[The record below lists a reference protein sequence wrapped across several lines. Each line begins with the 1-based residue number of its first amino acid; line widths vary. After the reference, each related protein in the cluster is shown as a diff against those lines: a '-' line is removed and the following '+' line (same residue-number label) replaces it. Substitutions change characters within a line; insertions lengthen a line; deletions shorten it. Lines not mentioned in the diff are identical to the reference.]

1 MLLIVLVFA
10 IGILVAAGLE
20 CQERAEV
27 WFAGSVTFF
36 ESVNTWTE

>member
-27 WFAGSVTFF
+27 WFAAPLHFLKAS
-36 ESVNTWTE
+36 NA